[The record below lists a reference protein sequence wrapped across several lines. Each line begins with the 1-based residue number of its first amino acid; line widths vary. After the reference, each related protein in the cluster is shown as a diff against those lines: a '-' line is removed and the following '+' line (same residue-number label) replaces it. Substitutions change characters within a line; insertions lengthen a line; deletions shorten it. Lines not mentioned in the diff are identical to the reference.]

1 MITRP
6 PFYELLPAIHRIRDD
21 AEGKPLA
28 ALAEILGRELDVVEA
43 DIDRLY
49 ANGFIE
55 TCDEWVL
62 PYLGDLLGVRN
73 LHGVSAA
80 TFSQRAF
87 IANTLAYR
95 RRKGTATMLE
105 QLARDT
111 TGWDARAV
119 EFFERLGWTQNL
131 NHLRPQSLRTPD
143 LRRTAELELLDT
155 AFDTAAH
162 AVDVRHIASG
172 RGRHNLLSVGLF
184 LWRLQSYTLR
194 RVAARAAAGLTPG
207 RFHFHPVGLEVP
219 LFNEPVPE
227 SEITHLAE
235 EINVPGPL
243 RRRPL
248 YDELEVRR
256 AALVN
261 NRPVRSLYF
270 TTGAP
275 VFQVFLNGSATP
287 VSSDEV
293 LICDLS
299 DWHLPPDQKAYPQV
313 QPDGTTVPI
322 NRPIQVAV
330 DPHLGRLTVPTSA
343 NVDRVLVDAAHGFS
357 GDVGGGPY
365 PRLDSV
371 MSALATTTGPRPIDW
386 QAGVSRQNP
395 AVAEG
400 VFPTFAAAITA
411 WKAQPAGTV
420 GLITVMDND
429 TYADDLVGADRIE
442 IPEGSLLILM
452 AADWPKTP
460 APVGPPARQPGHFT
474 AEGLRPHLLGNLE
487 VIGTAPANS
496 PTPGECVINGLLIEG
511 QVRVLGGHLGR
522 LGLDHSTVVPANG
535 GLDAASPNPELK
547 IRILRSVSGAVR
559 LAPGLPE
566 LSITESIIDG
576 LVGNAVSAPES
587 SVQIQ
592 SATLL
597 GRLECRQLSASD
609 SLLVG
614 RVTVERRQEGCVR
627 FCYVPPLSTTP
638 RRYRC
643 QPDLALA
650 GVTDPSEQARIL
662 ARLVPQF
669 SSKHFGQPD
678 YTQLSGRGPVELA
691 MGAEDG
697 AEMGVWKFLQ
707 QPQREANLRGSLDEY
722 LRFGLEAGLVYVT

>member
-6 PFYELLPAIHRIRDD
+6 PIYELLPAIHRIRDD
-21 AEGKPLA
+21 AEGRPLA
-28 ALAEILGRELDVVEA
+28 ALVELLGRELEVVEA

-49 ANGFIE
+49 ANQFIE

-62 PYLGDLLGVRN
+62 PYLGDLLGVRS

-80 TFSQRAF
+80 TFSQRAL

-119 EFFERLGWTQNL
+119 EFFERLGWTQHL
-131 NHLRPQSLRTPD
+131 NHLRLQSLRTPD
-143 LRRTAELELLDT
+143 LRRTAELDWLDT
-155 AFDTAAH
+155 AFDAAAH
-162 AVDVRHIASG
+162 AVDVRRIASR
-172 RGRHNLLSVGLF
+172 RGRHNLPSVGLF
-184 LWRLQSYTLR
+184 LWRLQSYPLR
-194 RVAARAAAGLTPG
+194 RVAARAAVGLPAG
-207 RFHFHPVGLEVP
+207 RFHFHPVGLDVP
-219 LFNEPVPE
+219 LFNDPVPE
-227 SEITHLAE
+227 TEITHLAE

-248 YDELEVRR
+248 FDELEMRR

-270 TTGAP
+270 TAAAP
-275 VFQVFLNGSATP
+275 VFQVFLNGAASP
-287 VSSDEV
+287 VPPEEV

-299 DWHLPPDQKAYPQV
+299 DWHLPPDLKTYPQI
-313 QPDGTTVPI
+313 QPDGTTIPI

-330 DPHLGRLTVPTSA
+330 DPHLGRLTVPASA
-343 NVDRVLVDAAHGFS
+343 TVDRVLVDASQGFS
-357 GDVGGGPY
+357 GDLGGGPY

-371 MSALATTTGPRPIDW
+371 LASLSTVTGPRPIDW

-400 VFPTFAAAITA
+400 VFPTFAAAIAA
-411 WKAQPAGTV
+411 WNTQAAGTV

-429 TYADDLVGADRIE
+429 TYAEDLVGPDRIE
-442 IPEGSLLILM
+442 VPEGSLLM
-452 AADWPKTP
+452 MVAADWPKTP
-460 APVGPPARQPGHFT
+460 APSGPPTRQPGHFT

-496 PTPGECVINGLLIEG
+496 ATPGELVINGVLIEG
-511 QVRVLGGHLGR
+511 QVRVLGGNLGR
-522 LGLDHSTVVPANG
+522 LGLDHCTLVPEDG
-535 GLDAASPNPELK
+535 GLDVASPNPELR
-547 IRILRSVSGAVR
+547 IRILRTISGSVQLASGVPD
-559 LAPGLPE
+559 LE
-566 LSITESIIDG
+566 ITESIIEG
-576 LVGNAVSAPES
+576 PSGIAVAAPES
-587 SVQIQ
+587 AVEIQ
-592 SATLL
+592 STTLL
-597 GRLECRQLSASD
+597 GRLECRQLAASD
-609 SLLVG
+609 SLFAG

-638 RRYRC
+638 RRFRC
-643 QPDLALA
+643 QPDLALV
-650 GVTDPSEQARIL
+650 GVTDPAAQARIL
-662 ARLVPQF
+662 TRLVPSF
-669 SSKHFGQPD
+669 TSKDFGQPA
-678 YTQLSGRGPVELA
+678 YAQLGARGPVELA
-691 MGAEDG
+691 TGAEDG
-697 AEMGVWKFLQ
+697 AEMGAWRFLQ